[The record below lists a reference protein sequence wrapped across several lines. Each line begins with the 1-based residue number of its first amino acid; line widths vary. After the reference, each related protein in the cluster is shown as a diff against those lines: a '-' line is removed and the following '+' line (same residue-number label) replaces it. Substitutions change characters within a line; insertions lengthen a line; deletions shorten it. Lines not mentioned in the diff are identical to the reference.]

1 MTTRRSAIQLAS
13 LIALAAANTRTA
25 VLAAVPPAPSDKV
38 TKVSVKFRNRIGIDL
53 AGDLYLP
60 KDLDQSKKYRAIVVG
75 PPFGSVK
82 EQTSGLYAQ
91 NLAELGYVA
100 LAFDP
105 SFRGESGGTPRQI
118 DVPEI
123 RVEDFSAGVDFL
135 SNHPLVDKSRIGV
148 LGICASGSYSIG
160 AAQID
165 PRIKALATVSM
176 FDIGRARR
184 EGLGG
189 TISNE
194 RRRQILKE
202 IGEQRTREY
211 AGEPMRYISSIP
223 TQLTGNESE
232 ILREFYDYYKTPR
245 GGHPR
250 ATNLYSFTSQA
261 PLMNF
266 FPFAQI
272 ETISPRPLLFIV
284 GERAESNYFSQDAFK
299 RAAEPKEM
307 FVVAGASHVDLYDV
321 PKYTNQS
328 IKKLDAF
335 FSAHL

>member
-1 MTTRRSAIQLAS
+1 MTRLNKLAMGLLLSLTAIG
-13 LIALAAANTRTA
+13 AAGARNP
-25 VLAAVPPAPSDKV
+25 AVPPGDSEVAEV
-38 TKVSVKFRNRIGIDL
+38 QSVAFTNRIGIKL

-60 KDLDQSKKYRAIVVG
+60 KTLEPGRRYKAVIVG

-91 NLAELGYVA
+91 MLAEIGYIA

-123 RVEDFSAGVDFL
+123 RVEDFSAAVDYL
-135 SNHPLVDKSRIGV
+135 SNHPLVDQNGIGV
-148 LGICASGSYSIG
+148 LGICASASYSVS
-160 AAQID
+160 ATQID
-165 PRIKALATVSM
+165 PRIKALATISM
-176 FDIGRARR
+176 FDMGRARR

-189 TISNE
+189 TISAE
-194 RRRQILKE
+194 RRREILRE

-211 AGEPMRYISSIP
+211 GGEPMRYISSIP
-223 TQLTGNESE
+223 QQLTGNETP
-232 ILREFYDYYKTPR
+232 ILREFYDYYRTSR

-250 ATNLYSFTSQA
+250 ATNMYSFTSQA

-266 FPFAQI
+266 FPLSQI

-284 GERAESNYFSQDAFK
+284 GEKAESAYFSENAFNL
-299 RAAEPKEM
+299 ASFPKELY
-307 FVVAGASHVDLYDV
+307 VVPGASHVDLYDR
-321 PKYTNQS
+321 PQFTSQTLA
-328 IKKLDAF
+328 KLDLF
-335 FSAHL
+335 FSQYL